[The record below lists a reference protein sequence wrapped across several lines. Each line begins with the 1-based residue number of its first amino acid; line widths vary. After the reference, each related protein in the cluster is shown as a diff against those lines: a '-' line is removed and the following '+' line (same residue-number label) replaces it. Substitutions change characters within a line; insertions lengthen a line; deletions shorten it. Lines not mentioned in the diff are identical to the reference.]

1 MHVGKSMTD
10 RAQRIGLRDNAGHS
24 RGAHPRVQ
32 SRVRLANRFFGQA
45 DPSRRRFRL
54 LATVETTDF

>member
-10 RAQRIGLRDNAGHS
+10 RAQRIGLRD
-24 RGAHPRVQ
+24 HPRVQ